1 MNVILTL
8 LHYTV
13 KMSTPLLFVIMGGVF
28 VQRAGVFNFA
38 LESAINTGA
47 FAAIAIIMETGSIPA
62 GIVGALIACV
72 LVNMFFALFTV
83 KFNAH
88 PTVVGMA
95 INLLTAA
102 IIPYL
107 MMALFETSAVIN
119 VTTYVD
125 PGAIPVDVPIL
136 RDIPILSD
144 IFNNQTPL
152 TYLSFLAVGVLT
164 LIYYKTAFGTHVRLV
179 GDSREAAEAIG
190 INVNT
195 IKVLALVIS
204 GVCCALAGLNISVE
218 SLGMY
223 TLNISASRGYICLSA
238 INCGRKE
245 PKKSALFGILFG
257 FTKALQIVLSN
268 YLGTTLAS
276 LLEAL
281 PYLTIIIVL
290 VATEL
295 PAIRRDPMRIFVNK

>member
-1 MNVILTL
+1 MGVILTL
-8 LHYTV
+8 LFYTV

-38 LESAINTGA
+38 LESAINSGA
-47 FAAIAIIMETGSIPA
+47 FAAIAVTMATGSLMA
-62 GIVGALIACV
+62 GIIGALVTCV

-95 INLLTAA
+95 INLMTAA

-119 VTTYVD
+119 VTHIID
-125 PGAIPVDVPIL
+125 PANVPVDVPIL
-136 RDIPILSD
+136 RSIPILGD
-144 IFNNQTPL
+144 IFNKQSPL
-152 TYLSFLAVGVLT
+152 TYLSFLTVIVLS
-164 LIYYKTAFGTHVRLV
+164 IVYYKTDFGTHVRLV

-190 INVNT
+190 IKVNK

-204 GVCCALAGLNISVE
+204 GICCALAGMNISVE

-245 PKKSALFGILFG
+245 PLKSVAFGLLFG
-257 FTKALQIVLSN
+257 FTKALQIILAN
-268 YLGTTLAS
+268 YVGSTIAS
-276 LLEAL
+276 SLEAL
-281 PYLTIIIVL
+281 PYIMIIIVL

-295 PAIRRDPMRIFVNK
+295 PAVRRNPMRIFAK

>member
-1 MNVILTL
+1 MGIILTL
-8 LHYTV
+8 LFYTV

-38 LESAINTGA
+38 LESAINSGA
-47 FAAIAIIMETGSIPA
+47 FAAIAVTMATGSLMA
-62 GIVGALIACV
+62 GIIGALVTCV

-95 INLLTAA
+95 INLMTAA

-119 VTTYVD
+119 VTHIID
-125 PGAIPVDVPIL
+125 PANVPVDVPIL
-136 RDIPILSD
+136 RSIPILGD
-144 IFNNQTPL
+144 IFNKQSPL
-152 TYLSFLAVGVLT
+152 TYLSFLAVIVLSVV
-164 LIYYKTAFGTHVRLV
+164 YYKTDFGTHVRLV
-179 GDSREAAEAIG
+179 GDSQEAAEAIG
-190 INVNT
+190 IKVNK

-204 GVCCALAGLNISVE
+204 GICCALAGMNISVE

-245 PKKSALFGILFG
+245 PLKSVAFGLLFG
-257 FTKALQIVLSN
+257 FTKALQIILAN
-268 YLGTTLAS
+268 YVGSTIAS
-276 LLEAL
+276 SLEAL
-281 PYLTIIIVL
+281 PYIMIIIVL

-295 PAIRRDPMRIFVNK
+295 PAVRRNPMRIFAK